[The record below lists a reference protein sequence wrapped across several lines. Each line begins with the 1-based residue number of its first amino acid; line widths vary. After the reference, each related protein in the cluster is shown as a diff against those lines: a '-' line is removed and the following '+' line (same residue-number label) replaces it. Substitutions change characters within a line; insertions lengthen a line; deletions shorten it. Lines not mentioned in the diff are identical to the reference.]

1 MIQWLQHVIYFA
13 VCIVIISCASR
24 ATPSGGP
31 RDEQPPRIVEEAS
44 TPNQQTQFSER
55 RIVLEMDEWVKLED
69 AQTQVLVSPP
79 LEQRPDIRLR
89 GRQVIF
95 EFDEEEVLR
104 ENATYTINF
113 GNAIQDITEGNPL
126 ENFSFVFATG
136 AQIDSLFIEG
146 VVMDAYTG
154 EPVEDVLVMVH
165 ESSEDS
171 VIFTEKPF
179 YASRTDEEGHFRIE
193 NMKEGDFKI
202 TAIKDE
208 NLNYTYES
216 ASEEIAFLDTLFTV
230 SASPSP
236 PIQLLISK
244 EQSQLYL
251 DRLDTSGWNTATV
264 TYSRTPFE
272 IAVSYDEEDGTLLYG
287 KTDQNPITIWYYS
300 QNRTQ
305 WRVYLTDTI
314 ENTRDTLLLR
324 RDSDQSELPKL
335 AKVNEVRNSGH
346 PEDPFYICFD
356 RPITQIDTG
365 LVRLLM
371 GRDSVEIT
379 PELEISDSI
388 PGCIVLQ
395 NQWSPDSMYRLT
407 LLPGALL
414 SLSGVENDTLNEQ
427 IPIGNEERFGTVVLR
442 LENLDST
449 KTYLVEL
456 MENDQARRTLYVTGA
471 SSRELQ
477 VEKMRPATYALR
489 VTEDRNQNGRWDP
502 GNYLEKIQPEPTRIA
517 EIEPLR
523 ANWDVEV
530 NFKWTTQ

>member
-1 MIQWLQHVIYFA
+1 MIQWLQYVLSFTMCA
-13 VCIVIISCASR
+13 LIISCASR

-113 GNAIQDITEGNPL
+113 GNAIQDITESNPL
-126 ENFSFVFATG
+126 ENFSFVFSTG
-136 AQIDSLFIEG
+136 PQIDSLFIEG
-146 VVMDAYTG
+146 VVMDAFSG
-154 EPVEDVLVMVH
+154 EPVEDVLIMVH
-165 ESSEDS
+165 ESNEDS
-171 VIFTEKPF
+171 VIYTEKPF

-193 NMKEGDFKI
+193 NMKAGDFKI

-236 PIQLLISK
+236 PIQLSLSK
-244 EQSQLYL
+244 EQTPLYL

-272 IAVSYDEEDGTLLYG
+272 IAVTYDEEDGSLLYG
-287 KTDQNPITIWYYS
+287 KTDKNPIKIWHYS
-300 QNRTQ
+300 DNRSQ
-305 WRVYLTDTI
+305 WRLFLSDTI
-314 ENTRDTLLLR
+314 QNTRDTLVLR
-324 RDSDQSELPKL
+324 RDIDRSEAPKL
-335 AKVNEVRNSGH
+335 TKVNEVRNSGH
-346 PEDPFYICFD
+346 PDDPFYICFD
-356 RPITQIDTG
+356 RPVTGIDTS

-379 PELEISDSI
+379 PELAVSDSI
-388 PGCIVLQ
+388 VGCLLLQ
-395 NQWSPDSMYRLT
+395 NTWSADSIYRLT
-407 LLPGALL
+407 FFPGALI
-414 SLSGVENDTLNEQ
+414 SLSGVENDTINEQ
-427 IPIGNEERFGTVVLR
+427 IPIGNVERFGTVVLR
-442 LENLDST
+442 LDNLDST
-449 KTYLVEL
+449 TTYMIEL
-456 MENDQARRTLYVTGA
+456 LENDQPRKTLFVTGT
-471 SSRELQ
+471 SSTELQ
-477 VEKMRPATYALR
+477 VQKMRPATYALR
-489 VTEDRNQNGRWDP
+489 VTEDRNKNRRWDP
-502 GNYLEKIQPEPTRIA
+502 GNYLEKIQPEPTRIS

-530 NFKWTTQ
+530 NFKWTQ

>member
-1 MIQWLQHVIYFA
+1 MIQWLQHVIYFT
-13 VCIVIISCASR
+13 VCIVIFGCASR

-31 RDEQPPRIVEEAS
+31 RDEQPPRIVEEES
-44 TPNQQTQFSER
+44 TPNQQTQFTER
-55 RIVLEMDEWVKLED
+55 RIILEMDEWVKLED

-79 LEQRPDIRLR
+79 LQQRPDIRLR

-113 GNAIQDITEGNPL
+113 GNAIQDITESNPL

-136 AQIDSLFIEG
+136 TQIDSLFIEG
-146 VVMDAYTG
+146 VVLDAYSG

-165 ESSEDS
+165 ESNEDS
-171 VIFTEKPF
+171 VIYSEKPF

-216 ASEEIAFLDTLFTV
+216 ASEEIAFLDTLLTV
-230 SASPSP
+230 SASPSL
-236 PIQLLISK
+236 PIQLLLSK
-244 EQSQLYL
+244 EQAQLYL
-251 DRLDTSGWNTATV
+251 DRLDTSGWNTAAV

-272 IAVSYDEEDGTLLYG
+272 IAVSYDGEDGTLLHG
-287 KTDQNPITIWYYS
+287 KTDKNPISIWHYS
-300 QNRTQ
+300 ENRTQ
-305 WRVYLTDTI
+305 WHLFLTDTI
-314 ENTRDTLLLR
+314 NNTQDTLLLR
-324 RDSDQSELPKL
+324 QDSNRSGAPKL
-335 AKVNEVRNSGH
+335 TKVNAVRNSGH

-356 RPITQIDTG
+356 RPITQIDTS

-379 PELEISDSI
+379 PEFEISDSI
-388 PGCIVLQ
+388 TGCILLQ
-395 NQWSPDSMYRLT
+395 NTWSPDSIYRLT
-407 LLPGALL
+407 FFPGALL
-414 SLSGVENDTLNEQ
+414 SLSGVGNDTLNEQ
-427 IPIGNEERFGTVVLR
+427 IPIGNVERFGTVVLR
-442 LENLDST
+442 LDNLDST
-449 KTYLVEL
+449 KTYMIEL
-456 MENDQARRTLYVTGA
+456 MENDQPRRTLYVSGT

-477 VEKMRPATYALR
+477 VQKMRPATYALR

-502 GNYLEKIQPEPTRIA
+502 GNYLKKIQPEPTRIA